1 MDTLEEI
8 ALFPPEIATLS
19 RIRKKMPK
27 VKMLIKLSGTRN
39 GEDWPNLG
47 ETLDVPKQEAESL
60 IANGFAEKV
69 ATPKKAPA
77 KK

>member
-1 MDTLEEI
+1 
-8 ALFPPEIATLS
+8 
-19 RIRKKMPK
+19 MPK

-39 GEDWPNLG
+39 GEDWAAPG
-47 ETLDVPKQEAESL
+47 EIMDVPKQEAESL

-69 ATPKKAPA
+69 AAPKKDPA

>member
-1 MDTLEEI
+1 MT
-8 ALFPPEIATLS
+8 
-19 RIRKKMPK
+19 K
-27 VKMLIKLSGTRN
+27 VKMIIKLSGTRN
-39 GEDWPNLG
+39 GEDWAAPG
-47 ETLDVPKQEAESL
+47 EIMDVSKQEADNL